1 MSNPI
6 PLSKPDSTVYA
17 YACGACGCIGG
28 GGIVC
33 GDGANGWT
41 AISADRSREQAE
53 TCCVCRTCGAPA
65 PSEIDCTDCRAKW
78 QAKVE
83 AMHAERAALT
93 TTSVAAEDADHYTLT
108 VNGHA
113 LDVAVEDEFGVYT
126 RATVRHRDADDPTR
140 NGDWSES
147 SRCGGSAIL
156 GACAAAASRFD
167 AETVTLVPAGYVVVK
182 AGAVEEA
189 VAAEREA
196 CAQACDEYAR
206 SQSLGQGG
214 FARSLAKIEDRMLRE
229 TAARICASKI
239 RARGSAP
246 WLDLPPTDGLY
257 WLKIG
262 DAEPEPVSVTL
273 VARDTE
279 EDAQHLYVRRLGV
292 SGVVYLDDLRRRA
305 GGRPLAWRMMEVSR

>member
-1 MSNPI
+1 MSRPI
-6 PLSKPDSTVYA
+6 PLSKPDGTVYA

-28 GGIVC
+28 SSVTC
-33 GDGANGWT
+33 LTEKGAT
-41 AISADRSREQAE
+41 AVPENESFDYATR
-53 TCCVCRTCGAPA
+53 CCVCRVCSA
-65 PSEIDCTDCRAKW
+65 PSPYATECADCRAKW
-78 QAKVE
+78 RAQRDAE
-83 AMHAERAALT
+83 DAERAALT

-167 AETVTLVPAGYVVVK
+167 AEEVTLVPAGYVVVK

-196 CAQACDEYAR
+196 CARACDEYAR

-239 RARGSAP
+239 RAR
-246 WLDLPPTDGLY
+246 
-257 WLKIG
+257 
-262 DAEPEPVSVTL
+262 
-273 VARDTE
+273 
-279 EDAQHLYVRRLGV
+279 VRT
-292 SGVVYLDDLRRRA
+292 
-305 GGRPLAWRMMEVSR
+305 P